1 MITSFYIDDFETEV
15 QINTDEG
22 SLALGYLFD
31 SPIDGLETPPTRVS
45 SYSRAGEDGLIISNT
60 FYDGRIITIPGHIFS
75 RTSSGYLQLR
85 RQLAYV
91 CRLLKDTRGYPVSQ
105 KFRFTTIDNEEYFFY
120 GRPQAKF
127 GIGSAKLA
135 AFLITIITPDPF
147 LYKEGLNSSGLI
159 AVPEPGGAIYPVV
172 YPVIYAPSSGGGGD
186 ASNNGNAPTL
196 PILTL
201 RGEITNPYISNGA
214 TGEFIQLNLTMGAS
228 DEVVIN
234 MAEKTITLNGTSI
247 LDAKIG
253 NSTWWSLIPGVNAI
267 SFSTSSS
274 SDTGTLELEWYD
286 AVLGV

>member
-1 MITSFYIDDFETEV
+1 MITTFYVDDYESEI

-45 SYSRAGEDGLIISNT
+45 SYPKPGEDGLVISNT
-60 FYDGRIITIPGHIFS
+60 FYDGRVVTIPGHIFS
-75 RTSSGYLQLR
+75 RTANGYLQLR
-85 RQLAYV
+85 RDLTYV
-91 CRLLKDTRGYPVSQ
+91 CRLLKDSRGYPVSQ
-105 KFRFTTIDNEEYFFY
+105 KFRFTTIDGEEYFFY
-120 GRPQAKF
+120 GRPQVKF
-127 GIGSAKLA
+127 GIGPAKHA
-135 AFLITIITPDPF
+135 AYLLTIITPDPF

-172 YPVIYAPSSGGGGD
+172 YPVIYAASSGGEGEV
-186 ASNNGNAPTL
+186 SMTGNAPTL

-201 RGEITNPYISNGA
+201 RGEITNPYIANGA
-214 TGEFIQLNLTMGAS
+214 TDEFMQLNITMGAS

-247 LDAKIG
+247 LDAKVG
-253 NSTWWSLIPGVNAI
+253 GSSWWALVPGLNPI

-274 SDTGTLELEWYD
+274 SDTGTLEIEWYD